1 MELVNF
7 VGAYPSKDGK
17 WLLITLARKGSEEKF
32 RLIVPYGAQT
42 AYESETKYYV
52 LLPKSKNDKKE
63 KPKEEPKEEHEPL
76 EEEIP
81 F

>member
-1 MELVNF
+1 MELINF
-7 VGAYPSKDGK
+7 IGASPSKDGK
-17 WLLITLARKGSEEKF
+17 WLLLAFARKGTDEKF

-52 LLPKSKNDKKE
+52 LFPKAKN
-63 KPKEEPKEEHEPL
+63 KPKEEPKEEL
-76 EEEIP
+76 EEDIP

>member
-17 WLLITLARKGSEEKF
+17 YLLVTLARKGSDEKF

-42 AYESETKYYV
+42 AYESEKKYYV
-52 LLPKSKNDKKE
+52 LFPKAKNE
-63 KPKEEPKEEHEPL
+63 PKEEPKEDKSKFNAN
-76 EEEIP
+76 EEDIP

>member
-17 WLLITLARKGSEEKF
+17 YLLVTLARKGSDEKF
-32 RLIVPYGAQT
+32 RLIVPFGAET
-42 AYESETKYYV
+42 AYQSEKKYYV
-52 LLPKSKNDKKE
+52 LFPKSKNEPKE
-63 KPKEEPKEEHEPL
+63 KPKEEPKEEL
-76 EEEIP
+76 EDEIP